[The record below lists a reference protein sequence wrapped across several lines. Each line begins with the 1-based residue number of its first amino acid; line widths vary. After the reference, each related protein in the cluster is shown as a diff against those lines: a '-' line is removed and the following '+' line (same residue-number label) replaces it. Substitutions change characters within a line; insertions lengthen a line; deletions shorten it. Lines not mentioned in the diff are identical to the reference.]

1 MGGVY
6 LRAALNQITMVYS
19 SEPQHF
25 MYLVHDIRV
34 VHNR

>member
-6 LRAALNQITMVYS
+6 FRAAFNQIIKVYS